1 MANVLIPLI
10 IILAIVALVQITRV
24 SELLGELKKIDV
36 NNVTEEDNNTQGFLF
51 VVIGGAFLIFVVCLQ

>member
-24 SELLGELKKIDV
+24 SELLGELKRLTLTMLQKKTITLKDFYLLLL
-36 NNVTEEDNNTQGFLF
+36 EELF
-51 VVIGGAFLIFVVCLQ
+51 

>member
-36 NNVTEEDNNTQGFLF
+36 NNVTEEESTD
-51 VVIGGAFLIFVVCLQ
+51 CR